1 MKTYPNPDRTF
12 YFKVDISDLDQVQ
25 GACTEALMVIP
36 KGSLAG
42 GVHCAA
48 VATSRK
54 WTSKLVDSVKVRLD
68 RPSVYNR
75 PADRLGLQ
83 KDHGY

>member
-1 MKTYPNPDRTF
+1 
-12 YFKVDISDLDQVQ
+12 VQ
-25 GACTEALMVIP
+25 AACTEALKAIP

-54 WTSKLVDSVKVRLD
+54 WSNKMVDSVKVRKFYSTSKIVLI
-68 RPSVYNR
+68 ST
-75 PADRLGLQ
+75 GLQ
-83 KDHGY
+83 KDHGHQRYWNIHH